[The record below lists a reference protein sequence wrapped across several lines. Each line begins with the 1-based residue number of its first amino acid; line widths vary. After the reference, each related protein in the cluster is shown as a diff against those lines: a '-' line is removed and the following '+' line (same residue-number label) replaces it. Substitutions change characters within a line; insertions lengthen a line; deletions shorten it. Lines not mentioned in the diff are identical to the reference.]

1 MAMERVVKVKD
12 SLAYTVWSGIV
23 GLIVF
28 ILVMIAHMAKMTC
41 ELVVTIVEIIVEALT
56 WTIDREKEKK

>member
-28 ILVMIAHMAKMTC
+28 ILVMIAAAAKGILDVLLLLIEMIAET
-41 ELVVTIVEIIVEALT
+41 LVWTVE
-56 WTIDREKEKK
+56 RNKK